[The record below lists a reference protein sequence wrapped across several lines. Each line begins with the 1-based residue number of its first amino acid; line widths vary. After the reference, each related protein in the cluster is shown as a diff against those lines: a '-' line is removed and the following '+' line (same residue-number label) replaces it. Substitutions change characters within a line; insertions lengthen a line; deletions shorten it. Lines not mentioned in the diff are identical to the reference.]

1 LIVILILSNTTPKL
15 KSPADHYFIMLRFMG
30 QNRPQFRALN
40 SEDPAQVKDLV
51 ERLEKHQSPD
61 ADDAEYVKIELAKYG
76 F

>member
-1 LIVILILSNTTPKL
+1 V
-15 KSPADHYFIMLRFMG
+15 G

-61 ADDAEYVKIELAKYG
+61 ADDAEYVKIELVKYV
-76 F
+76 FLKYIVSPLILVVFMSTCSNSHLV